1 MPADAGA
8 GGRGAPGAPVLT
20 NPQIAEPPAVA
31 APARRRRPRWQGRRQ
46 WQRLAGRN
54 ARRRPA
60 ALPLAL
66 LLLALST
73 LFLFGG
79 DREYFYRGGF
89 HDWVSSQRI
98 TFAANL
104 SFQRN
109 LLIYQH
115 ETRDAAGNRAP
126 RSLYNRFPVGGYA
139 LVKLAILP
147 FGDADFRAQ
156 IYAARILMLL
166 LFSAAA
172 VLAYHALARL
182 AGSRW
187 EALTA
192 TLLAFSAYY
201 LLYYADKIS
210 NETTIDI
217 FAVMLAFHGMVIF
230 VQEGRFRQL
239 LVKSGLALLLG
250 WHVYAF
256 LLPFIAFGLAAE
268 LLKARQ
274 PVYTFSHILCN
285 LKRSA
290 ATLGRSRYLMLGI
303 TTLLFGIAILVFNFG
318 NEYLAL
324 DRTATF
330 RELPSVSSAANRL
343 ALRQFPPDDPTSAL
357 LQPVRFGQ
365 DQFYRIAVMTLPYA
379 VNPYPIK
386 PRIPRYNFRD
396 YPAIAVGILTLGVGL
411 AGLVALRR
419 RPAAA
424 GLWATLV
431 LSGLCWAVL
440 VRQNVIGHDFEAVFY
455 IGIPLAAF
463 TLALLG
469 LRRLSRVRLSPYFA
483 VAALAVFVISAAQM
497 AGVGQSGADLAVE
510 AAHLDDYA
518 AIRELTDDARAI
530 YVPHPLPISGAQGAT
545 GGAAGAPWAPVYY
558 LSGKTLVYTDLL
570 GDAPPYQAGDY
581 LLLPVREDSPAL
593 LTPDNRYVFLYDWTL
608 YDQRRRRAYQEDTPI
623 IADDWRVYL
632 GAGHLTYQSPECA
645 HREARFWLHFVP
657 RFAADLPLYR
667 REYGFDNRDFD
678 WRLGGVKLADGTC
691 VMERPLPDYDIV
703 AIRTGQY
710 TEAGRIWDGEYVLPA
725 R

>member
-1 MPADAGA
+1 MAGA
-8 GGRGAPGAPVLT
+8 GAPGAPVLT
-20 NPQIAEPPAVA
+20 NPQMAELPNIA
-31 APARRRRPRWQGRRQ
+31 APARHGPRLPGRDEWR
-46 WQRLAGRN
+46 RLAGRN
-54 ARRRPA
+54 AGIQDKRRPA

-66 LLLALST
+66 LLLALSA

-104 SFQRN
+104 SLQRN

-115 ETRDAAGNRAP
+115 ETRDADGNRAP

-187 EALTA
+187 DALTA

-250 WHVYAF
+250 WHVYAL
-256 LLPFIAFGLAAE
+256 LLPFIVFGVAAE
-268 LLKARQ
+268 LLKACQ
-274 PVYTFSHILCN
+274 PVATLPGMLYN

-290 ATLGRSRYLMLGI
+290 ATLRHSRYLLLGI
-303 TTLLFGIAILVFNFG
+303 TTLLFGIAILIFNFS
-318 NEYLAL
+318 NEYRAL
-324 DRTATF
+324 GGTAAF

-343 ALRQFPPDDPTSAL
+343 ALRQFPADDPTSAL

-411 AGLVALRR
+411 AGLIALRR
-419 RPAAA
+419 RPALAQ
-424 GLWATLV
+424 LWATLV

-440 VRQNVIGHDFEAVFY
+440 VRQNVIGHDFEGVFY

-497 AGVGQSGADLAVE
+497 AGVGQNGADLAVE

-518 AIRELTDDARAI
+518 AIRELADDARAI
-530 YVPHPLPISGAQGAT
+530 YVPHPLQISGAQGAT

-558 LSGKTLVYTDLL
+558 LSGKTLVYTDQY
-570 GDAPPYQAGDY
+570 GDAPPWQAGDY
-581 LLLPVREDSPAL
+581 LLLPIREDNPAL
-593 LTPDNRYVFLYDWTL
+593 LTPDNRYAFLYDWTL
-608 YDQRRRRAYQEDTPI
+608 YDQWRRTAYQNDTPI
-623 IADDWRVYL
+623 IADDWQVYL

-657 RFAADLPLYR
+657 RSAADLPLYR

-710 TEAGRIWDGEYVLPA
+710 TEAGRIWAGEYVLPA
-725 R
+725 P